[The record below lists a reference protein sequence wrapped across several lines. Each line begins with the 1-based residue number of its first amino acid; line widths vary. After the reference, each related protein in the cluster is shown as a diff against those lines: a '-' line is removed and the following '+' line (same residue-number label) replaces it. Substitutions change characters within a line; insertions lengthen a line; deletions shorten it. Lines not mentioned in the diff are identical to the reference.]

1 MFPSNYVEP
10 LPPRSVSPILVPEPR
25 KSVTSVHSNGPVE
38 QRYAS
43 PALPHPSPHAPP
55 QPYTGAPQTHP
66 VGYYPPIGPPPG
78 AVNYS
83 YAPPANPPMPQPVP
97 QQAPAKKNKFGGLGQ
112 IVSVVGCLFDGNV
125 TNMIRW
131 RNLQPVVQDLVQVSA
146 FLRRVEDED

>member
-1 MFPSNYVEP
+1 
-10 LPPRSVSPILVPEPR
+10 
-25 KSVTSVHSNGPVE
+25 
-38 QRYAS
+38 
-43 PALPHPSPHAPP
+43 
-55 QPYTGAPQTHP
+55 
-66 VGYYPPIGPPPG
+66 
-78 AVNYS
+78 
-83 YAPPANPPMPQPVP
+83 MPQPVP